1 MTIRVLV
8 EQPSLAKY
16 RLPVFQ
22 ELARRPG
29 LDFTLCY
36 SQAPTLPNVEPDGF
50 NARFVPSWRGTVAGR
65 RIIWNG
71 SCWANARRG
80 AADVLILN
88 WNLNHLNLVPALL
101 RARANG
107 VGTILW
113 GHGYSKA
120 EARWRRL
127 GRHGAARLANALLF
141 YNFSTARQFMEQ
153 GWPKERIYVALNA
166 LDQRPI
172 QAARRAWMAEPGR
185 LGAFRKEQG
194 IGEGPVLL
202 YVSRIKPEN
211 RLDLLIR
218 ATALLRKRH
227 PLLQTV
233 VVGTGAELDELK
245 TLAAREG
252 AGEAVRFLGAVYDEM
267 ALAPWFL
274 SADAFCYPAN
284 IGLSLLHAFGY
295 GLPVITTDRNE
306 LQNPE
311 IEALEPGR
319 NGLVYKHDDLEAL
332 ASTLERVIVDRPLR
346 ESLAAEA
353 LVTATQRFN
362 LRTMVDGI
370 EQAIRYAAAAVRSDE
385 VVAANPGE

>member
-120 EARWRRL
+120 EAQWRRL

-185 LGAFRKEQG
+185 LAAFRKEQG

>member
-80 AADVLILN
+80 ATDVLILN

-107 VGTILW
+107 IGTILW

-120 EARWRRL
+120 EAQWRRL
-127 GRHGAARLANALLF
+127 GRHGAAKLANALLF
-141 YNFSTARQFMEQ
+141 YNFSTARQFVEQ

-172 QAARRAWMAEPGR
+172 QAARRAWLSEPGR
-185 LGAFRKEQG
+185 LAAFRKEQG

-233 VVGTGAELDELK
+233 IVGTGAELDELK
-245 TLAAREG
+245 RLAAHEG

-284 IGLSLLHAFGY
+284 VGLSLLHAFGY

-319 NGLVYKHDDLEAL
+319 NGLVYGHDDLESL
-332 ASTLERVIVDRPLR
+332 AAALERVIVDRPLR
-346 ESLAAEA
+346 ERLASEA
-353 LVTATQRFN
+353 LETATKRFN

-370 EQAIRYAAAAVRSDE
+370 EQAIRHAAASVRSDE